1 LTIPHWIFVVGWI
14 VAGTVAALAVLI
26 GGMLAWIR
34 VVAKPTG
41 PLPKDLVGATGVAL
55 TDISA
60 REGKAQIGNRVV
72 IAIADAPIAGGK
84 RVRVEE
90 VAGLVAKVAL
100 DTPPK
105 A

>member
-1 LTIPHWIFVVGWI
+1 MTIPHWIFVAGWVI
-14 VAGTVAALAVLI
+14 AGVVAAVAVLI

-34 VVAKPTG
+34 VVAKPAG
-41 PLPKDLVGATGVAL
+41 PLPKELVGAIGVSL
-55 TDISA
+55 TEIST
-60 REGKAQIGNRVV
+60 REGKAQVGNRVI

-90 VAGLVAKVAL
+90 VEGFVAKVAL
-100 DTPPK
+100 DTSAK